1 MGCQIR
7 ELSYPDRYYL
17 GHEGRMVSSSEANE
31 HTDILHVHQIFER
44 LAEEDPEVPDMSM
57 AEYLHCKGVNR
68 VVTQLAQSFYA
79 NDFGCSLEQLG
90 LRECIEEAQQWIYGD
105 TYLILDRPLSSII
118 EYLSQGLQV
127 HLNWPVVRV
136 EYTEDKGVRL
146 WSQDGSTICAD
157 YLILTVPVKILQE
170 CIVEFDPPLP
180 PSKLKSIQSIGM
192 RNALKVIMAFSE
204 SFWPEDLF
212 DVICTDCFLPE
223 IWVTQY
229 PDVANEAGKR
239 AALGQFVVVGFMA
252 GELAVAASQLSDGD
266 ILLQALSQLDSMFGT
281 INGSTTLNAEPCSKP
296 SCTFQDTTDTMNSD
310 SQVLEPDGEMMD
322 PFPGVAEMPRK
333 LITRSEL
340 HHWETASWD
349 WKLKPASTSFQG
361 GYVMNWELQEYVRGG
376 YTHPSLH
383 AHGARSTLAEPLSGR
398 VFFAGEATH
407 PGVNP
412 CLQAAFDTGQRAAS
426 EIIALANLS
435 RL

>member
-1 MGCQIR
+1 
-7 ELSYPDRYYL
+7 L
-17 GHEGRMVSSSEANE
+17 
-31 HTDILHVHQIFER
+31 
-44 LAEEDPEVPDMSM
+44 
-57 AEYLHCKGVNR
+57 
-68 VVTQLAQSFYA
+68 
-79 NDFGCSLEQLG
+79 DFGVWQ
-90 LRECIEEAQQWIYGD
+90 
-105 TYLILDRPLSSII
+105 
-118 EYLSQGLQV
+118 
-127 HLNWPVVRV
+127 
-136 EYTEDKGVRL
+136 
-146 WSQDGSTICAD
+146 
-157 YLILTVPVKILQE
+157 
-170 CIVEFDPPLP
+170 
-180 PSKLKSIQSIGM
+180 
-192 RNALKVIMAFSE
+192 VIMAFSE